1 MVRGEPLGGI
11 HDAVALVCYTIYG
24 MNNTEESLFGPEWDT
39 ARAGRLCT
47 AGVEIRADSSERA
60 CGVPDLLAELGAS
73 VVNGPLE
80 AGDYLVCGR
89 TLVERKTV
97 ADFTQSLYAG
107 RLFDQIKRM
116 KEASEEVLLVIEGG
130 KWYFSQ
136 LHPKAV
142 RMAFLSVLV
151 SWKVPVVFT
160 KDCAGTAALLTE
172 LGEKELRRKRA
183 FSTHRL
189 FHRNKPKNFASI
201 ADARHRL
208 VSEIPGVG
216 PKLAV
221 KLMEKFQTVRSLAE
235 ASEGDISSVYGVG
248 KQKAARI
255 LWALREQ
262 GAFYNADNIG
272 VVENIN

>member
-1 MVRGEPLGGI
+1 
-11 HDAVALVCYTIYG
+11 
-24 MNNTEESLFGPEWDT
+24 MNDTEESLFGPDWDT
-39 ARAGRLCT
+39 ARTGRLCP
-47 AGVEIRADSSERA
+47 AGVEIRADSSEKA
-60 CGVPDLLAELGAS
+60 SGVPDLLAELGAS

-107 RLFDQIKRM
+107 RLFDQIKRV
-116 KEASEEVLLVIEGG
+116 KEASEEFLLVIEGG

-136 LHPKAV
+136 LHPKSV

-160 KDCAGTAALLTE
+160 KDCADTAALLAE

-183 FSTHRL
+183 FSSHRL
-189 FHRNKPKNFASI
+189 FHRNKPKKFASI
-201 ADARHRL
+201 ADARQGL

-221 KLMEKFQTVRSLAE
+221 KLIERFHTVRALAE
-235 ASEGDISSVYGVG
+235 ASEEDISSIYGVG
-248 KQKAARI
+248 KQKAAKI
-255 LWALREQ
+255 LWTLREQ
-262 GAFYNADNIG
+262 GAVYSG
-272 VVENIN
+272 CR

>member
-1 MVRGEPLGGI
+1 
-11 HDAVALVCYTIYG
+11 
-24 MNNTEESLFGPEWDT
+24 MNDTEESLFGPDWDT
-39 ARAGRLCT
+39 ERAGRLCP

-60 CGVPDLLAELGAS
+60 SGVPELLAELGAS
-73 VVNGPLE
+73 VVNGPLA

-116 KEASEEVLLVIEGG
+116 KDSSEEVLLVIEGG

-136 LHPKAV
+136 VRPKAV

-160 KDCAGTAALLTE
+160 KDCAGTAALLVE
-172 LGEKELRRKRA
+172 LGEKALRCKKI
-183 FSTHRL
+183 FYTNRL
-189 FHRNKPKNFASI
+189 FHRNRAKSLCSI
-201 ADARHRL
+201 EDSRMRL
-208 VSEIPGVG
+208 LSEIPGVG

-221 KLMEKFQTVRSLAE
+221 KLMERFQTVRALAE

-248 KQKAARI
+248 KQKAAKI
-255 LWALREQ
+255 LWTLREQ
-262 GAFYNADNIG
+262 VTLYKSAG
-272 VVENIN
+272 